1 MLFYSYTIMRIQ
13 DFLLDDEFNPSEYA
27 QAMQDLTE
35 NFIVKVGGI
44 LSSNDTG
51 VKIDIDQIY

>member
-1 MLFYSYTIMRIQ
+1 MRIQ

-27 QAMQDLTE
+27 QTMQDLTE
-35 NFIVKVGGI
+35 NLVVKVGGI
-44 LSSNDTG
+44 LNAASTG